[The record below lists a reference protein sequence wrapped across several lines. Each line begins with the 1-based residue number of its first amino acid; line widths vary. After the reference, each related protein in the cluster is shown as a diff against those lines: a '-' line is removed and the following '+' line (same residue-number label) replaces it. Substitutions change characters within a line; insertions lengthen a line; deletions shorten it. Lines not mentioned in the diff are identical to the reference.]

1 MTVLSQ
7 FSHTLSLTYSTR
19 QQQQSC
25 LMRKASL
32 SLTLPRSFRVRRCA
46 CVCKCVCVC
55 RERNVVIESSFA
67 LPSQNIIK
75 RESRNCGVWEQKL
88 QRPSLSL
95 TRTQTYSNAYVCWL
109 FVNNTLDLNY
119 SYLFAALKLHISML
133 VFVFVFVCLCVWIL
147 IFPLAFGSQ
156 MHILWWPPAA
166 HCHPLARFFCVFVFV
181 LRVCENNPRQLHLV
195 INMALAA
202 IAICFWLKP
211 PPSQFSFT
219 RRENI

>member
-32 SLTLPRSFRVRRCA
+32 SLTLPRSFSGSQVCL
-46 CVCKCVCVC
+46 CVQVCVC
-55 RERNVVIESSFA
+55 LQGEKCRNRKLFRVA
-67 LPSQNIIK
+67 KPKHNQK
-75 RESRNCGVWEQKL
+75 REPQLRRLRAEVAEAL
-88 QRPSLSL
+88 SLSL

-119 SYLFAALKLHISML
+119 SYLFAAPKLHISML

-166 HCHPLARFFCVFVFV
+166 HCHPLARFFLCLCFCATGVWKQPPTIASCNQHGASCNRNLF
-181 LRVCENNPRQLHLV
+181 
-195 INMALAA
+195 LA
-202 IAICFWLKP
+202 
-211 PPSQFSFT
+211 
-219 RRENI
+219 